1 MKFNFV
7 VHSAS
12 AGKGVFFVSSV
23 FWPVF
28 MMNRIILNHSAF

>member
-1 MKFNFV
+1 MKFNVV

-12 AGKGVFFVSSV
+12 DGKRVFFV

-28 MMNRIILNHSAF
+28 MMNRIILNYSAF